1 MHQNTFSIAL
11 RPDLLGKLTAL
22 SLVRTPG
29 WIYRNGAG
37 RDERKEERRR
47 EVGIREEERS
57 DRKCVRERK
66 S

>member
-1 MHQNTFSIAL
+1 M
-11 RPDLLGKLTAL
+11 LGKLTAL